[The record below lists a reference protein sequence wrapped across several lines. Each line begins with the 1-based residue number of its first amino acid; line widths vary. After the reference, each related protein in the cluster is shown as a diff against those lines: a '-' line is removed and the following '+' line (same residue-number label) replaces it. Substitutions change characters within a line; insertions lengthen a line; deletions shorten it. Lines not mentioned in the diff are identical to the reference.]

1 MTDEITQLEKAL
13 YTAKSHTT
21 GGRDGGASRASDG
34 HGNINVVATLIETGA
49 AQTQGKRAL

>member
-1 MTDEITQLEKAL
+1 MTDEITQIEKAL
-13 YTAKSHTT
+13 YTAKAQST

-49 AQTQGKRAL
+49 ARTHGKRAL